1 MHIRSFN
8 TIKIHGGVAC
18 IFKSLL
24 YTSAF
29 NNKQINYVA
38 NDLKVLIGEQRK
50 AKRRNMDENSTR
62 KVRVINNSFLND
74 RNFYDFFIDNLN
86 NYLDSE
92 SKPILINTNLMHIQN
107 ETVATS
113 YRVKKDKINCE
124 STAIGQK
131 NLSLSLSLSILA
143 AYFSIEV
150 QIDS

>member
-1 MHIRSFN
+1 
-8 TIKIHGGVAC
+8 
-18 IFKSLL
+18 
-24 YTSAF
+24 
-29 NNKQINYVA
+29 
-38 NDLKVLIGEQRK
+38 
-50 AKRRNMDENSTR
+50 MDENSTR

-143 AYFSIEV
+143 AHFSIEV